1 MKHFKEYRQFLNEAA
16 PDWDAVEKVKEDPKF
31 QKWYKPSKVRW
42 NASTPMTLFHGT
54 TRGAA
59 SNIKAHG
66 FDRNLGRFGG
76 DAGVHFMNS
85 LSYAMPYHK
94 GGMVYAFARLTNP
107 MDFDENFEIR
117 EKIVK
122 DLLGKTM
129 KEMSTSDWQQHTND
143 IDREFVKEMRKQGYD
158 GVFDKSQ
165 AEVVVYDANNIWTV
179 RD

>member
-1 MKHFKEYRQFLNEAA
+1 VKHVILYEEYLNEGK
-16 PDWDAVEKVKEDPKF
+16 PNWDAVEKVKEDPEF
-31 QKWYKPSKVRW
+31 QAWYGPSKVRW
-42 NASTPMTLFHGT
+42 NATTPMTLFHGT

-66 FDRNLGRFGG
+66 FSRAKGRFGG
-76 DAGVHFMNS
+76 DSGIHFMNS
-85 LSYAMPYHK
+85 LSYAKPYDK

-129 KEMSTSDWQQHTND
+129 KEMSTSDWQQYTND
-143 IDREFVKEMRKQGYD
+143 IDREFVKEMRKRGYD

-165 AEVVVYDANNIWTV
+165 AEVVVYDSNNIWTV

>member
-1 MKHFKEYRQFLNEAA
+1 MKHVILFEEHLNEGA
-16 PDWDAVEKVKEDPKF
+16 PNWDAVDKVKADPEF

-42 NASTPMTLFHGT
+42 NANTPMTLFHGT

-66 FDRNLGRFGG
+66 FDRNRGRFGG
-76 DAGVHFMNS
+76 DAGIHFMNS
-85 LSYAMPYHK
+85 LSYAKPYDK

-107 MDFDENFEIR
+107 MDFKKNFEIR
-117 EKIVK
+117 EKIVM

-129 KEMSTSDWQQHTND
+129 ADMTNSDWDNYTND

-165 AEVVVYDANNIWTV
+165 TEVVVYDADNIWTV